1 MVNIIIG
8 AICEIYS
15 DGIDMITT
23 KHTDNVISQITTLI
37 SIPPIPINQD
47 QKMQKK
53 VSQFQNTQWG
63 FSQKEQLILIIS
75 NIGRVKDFNSQLM
88 TG

>member
-1 MVNIIIG
+1 MLNIIIRP
-8 AICEIYS
+8 ICEIYS
-15 DGIDMITT
+15 DGIDIITT

-37 SIPPIPINQD
+37 SIPPYPVNQD

-53 VSQFQNTQWG
+53 VSLFQNSQWG
-63 FSQKEQLILIIS
+63 FSQKEQLILIR
-75 NIGRVKDFNSQLM
+75 NNLGRVKDFNSQLM